1 MKASAM
7 KVRQR
12 IADDL
17 SGIHTQKKRNLN
29 LTNHRFLDV
38 KSTDSR
44 PANHRGAYL
53 RVLLFSEMKT
63 VSDRGC
69 W

>member
-1 MKASAM
+1 MLNILFYENHKMKASAM

-17 SGIHTQKKRNLN
+17 SGIQKKEKKRNLN

-38 KSTDSR
+38 K
-44 PANHRGAYL
+44 
-53 RVLLFSEMKT
+53 
-63 VSDRGC
+63 
-69 W
+69 